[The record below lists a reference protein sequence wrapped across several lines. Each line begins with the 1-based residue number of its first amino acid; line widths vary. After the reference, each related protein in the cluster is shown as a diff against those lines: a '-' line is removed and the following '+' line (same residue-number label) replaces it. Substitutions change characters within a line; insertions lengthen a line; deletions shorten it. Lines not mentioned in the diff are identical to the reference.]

1 MLCTWLYFVSMCI
14 VDVIRVSLYMCVYI
28 VCVCVC
34 VVDVIHLYIYVL
46 MMLLYFYKYLKMSA
60 KGSSEW
66 ANTPGGALS
75 SVCKQCIFF
84 PEQG

>member
-14 VDVIRVSLYMCVYI
+14 VAVICVSLYMCVYI
-28 VCVCVC
+28 VCVC

-46 MMLLYFYKYLKMSA
+46 MMLLYFYKYLKVSA

-66 ANTPGGALS
+66 TDTSGGALG
-75 SVCKQCIFF
+75 SVHKQCICF
-84 PEQG
+84 PEQR